1 MNSHDKSKGFLIGE
15 LSELRQ
21 RIAELEKSE
30 TERSLTETELREAKD
45 RLQSLFEGIPVGL
58 YRSTPDGKRLDVN
71 TALLQMVRCSD
82 RETFLKGNVSDDYVN
97 PKDREKWKALMEHS
111 GVVRGFEA
119 KCRRYDGTTFWIRD
133 SARIVRDNKGDVLYY
148 EGAVEDITERK
159 QIDKKER
166 QYAENLAFLSRTAME
181 FVEFPSGSDIYRFIG
196 ERMKELVGNSLVAVS
211 SLDEATQGIQVR
223 AFAGMSGMMSS
234 IIKILGKD
242 PMGMSFPIND
252 EARAGLITGKLVKVP
267 GGLSVLTFEKIPLPI
282 CSALEKLL
290 GLKDIYVIGFT
301 WKGQLFGNVVV
312 FSRNQDWLEKRNL
325 IEAFVGQA
333 SVALQRNRA
342 EKELNRYKSHLEEMV
357 GKRTSELKE
366 ANKRLQQEIAE
377 RKKAEEELLSSELRL
392 QKQKSALEQ
401 KNIALREVIAQVEM
415 EKKWIK
421 EDIEANIKTV
431 IFPILEKLKIK
442 IVKDKKNAFKYID
455 LLLYHLNKLASPFG
469 KELTGKIFSLTPK
482 EIEICNMVKG
492 GLSSKDIAGLLN
504 ISYRTV
510 EKHRRNIRKKIGIS
524 NKNINLVSFLR
535 EI

>member
-1 MNSHDKSKGFLIGE
+1 MNDQDKSKDLLLEE

-21 RIAELEKSE
+21 QISELKRSE
-30 TERSLTETELREAKD
+30 TERSLAETELREAKD
-45 RLQSLFEGIPVGL
+45 RFQSLFEGVPVGL
-58 YRSTPDGKRLDVN
+58 YRSTPEGKRLDVN

-82 RETFLKGNVSDDYVN
+82 RENFLKGNVSDDYVN
-97 PKDREKWKALMEHS
+97 PKDREKWKTLMELS

-119 KCRRYDGTTFWIRD
+119 ECRRYDGTTFWIRD
-133 SARIVRDNKGDVLYY
+133 SARIVCDNEGDVLYY
-148 EGAVEDITERK
+148 EGAVEDITEQKQADKNERK
-159 QIDKKER
+159 
-166 QYAENLAFLSRTAME
+166 YADNLAFLSRTAME
-181 FVEFPSGSDIYRFIG
+181 FVEFPSSSNIYQFIG
-196 ERMKELVGNSLVAVS
+196 ERMKELVGSSLVCVNS
-211 SLDEATQGIQVR
+211 FDETTQCVQVR
-223 AFAGMSGMMSS
+223 ASLGMGEMMSS

-242 PMGMSFPIND
+242 PIGMSFPIND
-252 EARAGLITGKLVKVP
+252 EARAGLTTGKLVKVP
-267 GGLSVLTFEKIPLPI
+267 GGLHVLTFEKIPFRI

-290 GLKDIYVIGFT
+290 GLKNIYVIGFT
-301 WKGQLFGNVVV
+301 RKGELFGNVVV
-312 FSRNQDWLEKRNL
+312 FSRDGEWLEKKNL

-333 SVALQRNRA
+333 SVALLRNRA
-342 EKELNRYKSHLEEMV
+342 EKELKKYKSHLEEMV
-357 GKRTSELKE
+357 EKRTAELKA
-366 ANKRLQQEIAE
+366 ANQRLQQEIAE
-377 RKKAEEELLSSELRL
+377 RKKAEQELMTSELRL

-469 KELTGKIFSLTPK
+469 KELTGKIYSLTPK

-492 GLSSKDIAGLLN
+492 GLPSKDIAGLLN

-510 EKHRRNIRKKIGIS
+510 EKHRRNIRQKIGIS
-524 NKNINLVSFLR
+524 NKNINLISFLR
-535 EI
+535 EL